1 MYDEKTDQP
10 AKVNASDLNEDL
22 GQIEYLFSDKTGT
35 LTENE
40 MLFKKFS
47 IMGRTFYEEDGDIMQ
62 DDDIPENPT
71 DVNLKKDLVSL
82 RLYNFILFFDVYIF
96 FIYEFL
102 MVCIN
107 FYVTIFFT
115 YLKWSIESMNSR
127 FSLFQPTT
135 VESTNSS

>member
-47 IMGRTFYEEDGDIMQ
+47 IMGRVFGEVEGEIMEDEADAPNNQ
-62 DDDIPENPT
+62 
-71 DVNLKKDLVSL
+71 DVNQFKKDLVSL
-82 RLYNFILFFDVYIF
+82 RFVFIYTFFITFIGAVYNTLLSLSLSLSLFFYQI
-96 FIYEFL
+96 
-102 MVCIN
+102 
-107 FYVTIFFT
+107 
-115 YLKWSIESMNSR
+115 KS
-127 FSLFQPTT
+127 
-135 VESTNSS
+135 